1 MSSSYSLVICPLSF
15 KEPYLQSWTLLKLRT
30 RMIRQLMQV
39 FANSY
44 TLKTIM
50 KFLSIISKES
60 LTRRVI
66 ILHMLWLSLRLKN
79 LQCNTFT
86 RIRTSSCIT
95 LDKSAPLFWHTTQR
109 MNPLQSNL
117 LRRQIFM
124 LLSALM
130 FLRQCLRK
138 FSIKIRSKR

>member
-30 RMIRQLMQV
+30 RMIRLLMQL

-50 KFLSIISKES
+50 KFLSIISKEN

-66 ILHMLWLSLRLKN
+66 ILHMLWLSLPLTN

-95 LDKSAPLFWHTTQR
+95 LDKSAPLFWLTTKR
-109 MNPLQSNL
+109 MSPLQSNL
-117 LRRQIFM
+117 LRRQIFQ

-130 FLRQCLRK
+130 FLTQFLRK

>member
-15 KEPYLQSWTLLKLRT
+15 KEPYLLSWILLKLRT
-30 RMIRQLMQV
+30 RMIRLLMQL

-44 TLKTIM
+44 TLKKTM
-50 KFLSIISKES
+50 KCLSITNKEN

-66 ILHMLWLSLRLKN
+66 ILHMLWLSLPQTTLP
-79 LQCNTFT
+79 CNTFT

-95 LDKSAPLFWHTTQR
+95 LDKSAPLFWLITKR
-109 MNPLQSNL
+109 MSLPQSNL
-117 LRRQIFM
+117 LRRQILQ

-130 FLRQCLRK
+130 FLTQCLRK
-138 FSIKIRSKR
+138 FSIRIRSKR